1 MVLVVSTT
9 VFWESVNIMN
19 RSLIIIPSTA
29 ALGALGAG
37 VSPATAQDVGELTFS
52 VDFGAGSGDF
62 SNELYSEKF
71 GADGFDEFESDRA
84 FAGSVGLSG
93 SFDTTWDW
101 ALSVSQTDFEANV
114 FLVDD
119 GGDIFSLNNDG
130 GTHTQ
135 AGFTV
140 GQTFRLGSSEARF
153 GLGLAYAN
161 ANSSSSYSETD
172 DKGLNSVDFEVESE
186 FQGIG
191 SRMTLDV
198 ESAPISSDGRFTIV
212 GGADVNYL
220 AGQYTHSK
228 GLNAFDDDEF
238 SSDQVSV
245 SEDGELLTAG
255 AYVGIKYAV
264 SDSTAVRFGVRRD
277 MTSMET
283 ATIGGD
289 DAASTVRS
297 GLTSAY
303 IGMDVNF

>member
-1 MVLVVSTT
+1 MY
-9 VFWESVNIMN
+9 

-37 VSPATAQDVGELTFS
+37 VSPAAAQDVGELTFS
-52 VDFGAGSGDF
+52 VDFGAGSGDS

-71 GADGFDEFESDRA
+71 GTDGFDEFESDRA

-93 SFDTTWDW
+93 SFGTTWDW

-114 FLVDD
+114 FLEEG

-135 AGFTV
+135 AEFTV

-161 ANSSSSYSETD
+161 ANSSSSFSQTS
-172 DKGLNSVDFEVESE
+172 DKGLNSVDLESE
-186 FQGIG
+186 FQSIG
-191 SRMTLDV
+191 PRMTLDA

-238 SSDQVSV
+238 ISNQVTV

-277 MTSMET
+277 MTSMER

-289 DAASTVRS
+289 DVAPTVRS

-303 IGMDVNF
+303 IGMDVDF

>member
-1 MVLVVSTT
+1 
-9 VFWESVNIMN
+9 MN

-71 GADGFDEFESDRA
+71 GADGFDEFDSDRA

-114 FLVDD
+114 FLVED
-119 GGDIFSLNNDG
+119 GGDSFSLNNDG
-130 GTHTQ
+130 GNRTQ

-161 ANSSSSYSETD
+161 ANSSSSLSFSETTN
-172 DKGLNSVDFEVESE
+172 KGLNSIDAETESE

-191 SRMTLDV
+191 PRMTLDA

-228 GLNAFDDDEF
+228 GLNAFEDDEF
-238 SSDQVSV
+238 SSMRSSV
-245 SEDGELLTAG
+245 SQDGELLTAG

-264 SDSTAVRFGVRRD
+264 SDATAVRFGVRRD
-277 MTSMET
+277 MTSMEHVT
-283 ATIGGD
+283 YEGD
-289 DAASTVRS
+289 DAISTVRS

>member
-1 MVLVVSTT
+1 MY
-9 VFWESVNIMN
+9 

-37 VSPATAQDVGELTFS
+37 VSPAAAQDVGELTFS
-52 VDFGAGSGDF
+52 VDFGAGSGDS

-71 GADGFDEFESDRA
+71 GTDGFDEFESDRA

-93 SFDTTWDW
+93 SFGTTWDW

-114 FLVDD
+114 FLEDY

-135 AGFTV
+135 AEFTV

-161 ANSSSSYSETD
+161 ANSSSSFSQTS
-172 DKGLNSVDFEVESE
+172 DKGLNSVDLESE
-186 FQGIG
+186 FQSIG
-191 SRMTLDV
+191 PRMTLDA

-238 SSDQVSV
+238 ISNQVTV

-277 MTSMET
+277 MTSMER

-289 DAASTVRS
+289 DVAPTVRS

-303 IGMDVNF
+303 IGMDVDF